1 MRNHKMENQ
10 KTNERMTKHTFQKL
24 PKFIEKDN
32 SANDNFEGNQE
43 NQIEHKGTN
52 INHRIPKVTQKR
64 EN

>member
-1 MRNHKMENQ
+1 MENQ
-10 KTNERMTKHTFQKL
+10 KTNEWMTKHTFQKL

-52 INHRIPKVTQKR
+52 INHRIPKVT
-64 EN
+64 